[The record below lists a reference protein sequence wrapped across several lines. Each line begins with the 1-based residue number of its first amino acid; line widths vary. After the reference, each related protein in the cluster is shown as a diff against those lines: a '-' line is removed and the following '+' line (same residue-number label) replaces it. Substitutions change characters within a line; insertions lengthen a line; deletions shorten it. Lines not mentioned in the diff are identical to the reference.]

1 MPRAGSRPPL
11 VSAPPVQAAP
21 SPLMRI
27 RDLRTHFHTEAGTVK
42 AVDGVSL
49 TVGQGEILAV
59 VGESGC
65 GKTMMA
71 RSILRLV
78 PYPGRIV
85 SGEIWLDGQDLMAL
99 DDRAMNAIRGD
110 AVTMVF
116 QEPMAS
122 LNPVYTIGNQIAEVL
137 AAHRPGMTRGVRD
150 RRVIELM
157 AAVGIAS
164 PEQRIGAYPH
174 QLSGGMRQRAMI
186 AMALACGGT
195 RLLIA
200 DEPTTALDVTIQA
213 QILELFQEL
222 QRGIGMSVLLITHDL
237 GVVAEIA
244 NRVAVMYA
252 GSIVEYAD
260 ADSLFES
267 PGHPYTIGL
276 LRSLPQRRTT
286 SRKAPLYAIP
296 GSVPNL
302 LGLGPGCKFQSRCAH
317 AVASICGGEEPPLE
331 EISAGHWVRCRRTDH
346 IRADPR
352 SEVSR

>member
-1 MPRAGSRPPL
+1 
-11 VSAPPVQAAP
+11 
-21 SPLMRI
+21 MRI
-27 RDLRTHFHTEAGTVK
+27 KDLRTYFHTEAGIVK

-49 TVGQGEILAV
+49 TVAQGEILAV

-78 PYPGRIV
+78 PHPGRII
-85 SGEIWLDGQDLMAL
+85 SGEIWLDGQDLMKL
-99 DDRAMNAIRGD
+99 GDREMNMVRGNS
-110 AVTMVF
+110 VTMVF

-122 LNPVYTIGNQIAEVL
+122 LNPVFTVGNQIAEVL
-137 AAHRPGMTRGVRD
+137 VAHRPEMGRGERD
-150 RRVIELM
+150 QRVIELM

-174 QLSGGMRQRAMI
+174 QLSGGMRQRVMI
-186 AMALACGGT
+186 AMALAGGRT

-213 QILELFQEL
+213 QILELFQQL
-222 QRGIGMSVLLITHDL
+222 QRSIGMSVMLITHDL

-252 GSIVEYAD
+252 GSIVEYT
-260 ADSLFES
+260 DSDTLFEN
-267 PGHPYTIGL
+267 PGHPYTMGL
-276 LRSLPQRRTT
+276 LRSLPQRKGAT
-286 SRKAPLYAIP
+286 RKAPLYAIP

-302 LGLGPGCKFQSRCAH
+302 LDLPPGCKFQSRCAH
-317 AVASICGGEEPPLE
+317 AVAAICGGDEPPLE
-331 EISAGHWVRCRRTDH
+331 EISAGHWVRCRRIEH
-346 IRADPR
+346 VRVDPKAEAVR
-352 SEVSR
+352 

>member
-1 MPRAGSRPPL
+1 
-11 VSAPPVQAAP
+11 
-21 SPLMRI
+21 MRI
-27 RDLRTHFHTEAGTVK
+27 KGLRTHFHTEAGVVK

-49 TVGQGEILAV
+49 TVNQGEILAV

-78 PYPGRIV
+78 PHPGRIV
-85 SGEIWLDGQDLMAL
+85 AGEIWLDDQDLMKL
-99 DDRAMNAIRGD
+99 GDREMNAVRGD
-110 AVTMVF
+110 AITMVF

-122 LNPVYTIGNQIAEVL
+122 LNPVFTVGNQIAEVL
-137 AAHRPGMTRGVRD
+137 AAHRPEMSRGERD
-150 RRVIELM
+150 RRVNELM

-164 PEQRIGAYPH
+164 PDQRMGAYPH
-174 QLSGGMRQRAMI
+174 QLSGGMRQRVMI

-213 QILELFQEL
+213 QILELFQQL
-222 QRGIGMSVLLITHDL
+222 QKSIGMSVMLITHDL

-252 GSIVEYAD
+252 GSIVEYTD
-260 ADSLFES
+260 VDSLFES
-267 PGHPYTIGL
+267 AGHPYTMGL
-276 LRSLPQRRTT
+276 LRSLPQRKNAA
-286 SRKAPLYAIP
+286 RKAPLYAIP

-302 LGLGPGCKFQSRCAH
+302 LELRPGCKFQSRCAY
-317 AVASICGGEEPPLE
+317 ALAAICGGEEPPLE
-331 EISAGHWVRCRRTDH
+331 EISAGHWVRCRRIEH
-346 IRADPR
+346 VRADPR
-352 SEVSR
+352 AEASR